1 MPGIESFAESVNMNR
16 ANESW
21 RSSAYRPLYTWL
33 IISGLVL
40 FGFFLLWRYRFI
52 DQVIEADITRLSI
65 IIGAVFLGACVYLGI
80 GAYRLSQM
88 NVRFLD
94 RFQHGDADTTR
105 KAESNAV
112 DEYLDLMLQ
121 PGLENAPHD
130 ESMHAWLAEQIHKGH
145 RLGWFISDSLI
156 RLGLVGTV
164 IGFIIMLG
172 SVYDLEGDDV
182 SVLQDLM
189 SSMGGG
195 MQVALYTTLTGISL
209 SLVLG
214 IYCKYLDSGADELV
228 SRVIQ
233 HTVRSR
239 REGSKFGQSVS
250 EAP

>member
-1 MPGIESFAESVNMNR
+1 MNI

-21 RSSAYRPLYTWL
+21 QSSAYRPLYTWL

-40 FGFFLLWRYRFI
+40 FGFFLLWRYRFM
-52 DQVIEADITRLSI
+52 DQIIAADLTRLSLV
-65 IIGAVFLGACVYLGI
+65 IGVVFLAACVYLGI
-80 GAYRLSQM
+80 SAYRLSQM
-88 NVRFLD
+88 NVRFLC
-94 RFQHGDADTTR
+94 RVQNGNSDTTR
-105 KAESNAV
+105 KTEANAV
-112 DEYLDLMLQ
+112 DEYLDLML
-121 PGLENAPHD
+121 PAGLENASHD

-182 SVLQDLM
+182 SVLHDLM

-209 SLVLG
+209 SLVIG

-239 REGSKFGQSVS
+239 LEGSKFGQSVS
-250 EAP
+250 ETS

>member
-1 MPGIESFAESVNMNR
+1 MNI

-21 RSSAYRPLYTWL
+21 QSSAYRPFYIWL

-40 FGFFLLWRYRFI
+40 FGFFLLWRYQFI
-52 DQVIEADITRLSI
+52 DQIIKADITRLSL
-65 IIGAVFLGACVYLGI
+65 IIGVVFLAACTYLGI
-80 GAYRLSQM
+80 SAYRLSQM
-88 NVRFLD
+88 NFRFLHRIQNGSPDND
-94 RFQHGDADTTR
+94 RKTV
-105 KAESNAV
+105 SNAV

-121 PGLENAPHD
+121 PNLENAPHD
-130 ESMHAWLAEQIHKGH
+130 ESMHAWLAEQVHKGH

-214 IYCKYLDSGADELV
+214 VYCKYLDSGADELV
-228 SRVIQ
+228 SRIIQ

-239 REGSKFGQSVS
+239 REGSRFGQSVP
-250 EAP
+250 EAS

>member
-1 MPGIESFAESVNMNR
+1 MNI
-16 ANESW
+16 ANELW
-21 RSSAYRPLYTWL
+21 RSSAYRPFYTWL

-40 FGFFLLWRYRFI
+40 FGFFLLWRYQFI
-52 DQVIEADITRLSI
+52 DQIIEADLTRLSL
-65 IIGAVFLGACVYLGI
+65 IIGVIFLVACGYLGVS
-80 GAYRLSQM
+80 AYRLSQM
-88 NVRFLD
+88 NFRFLY
-94 RFQHGDADTTR
+94 RVQNGNSDTTG
-105 KAESNAV
+105 KAEPNAV
-112 DEYLDLMLQ
+112 DEYLDLMLE
-121 PGLENAPHD
+121 PEPENAPHD
-130 ESMHAWLAEQIHKGH
+130 ESMHTWLAEQVHKGH

-233 HTVRSR
+233 HTARSR
-239 REGSKFGQSVS
+239 QEGSKFGKSVS
-250 EAP
+250 EAS

>member
-1 MPGIESFAESVNMNR
+1 MNPK
-16 ANESW
+16 EVSW
-21 RSSAYRPLYTWL
+21 QSTAFRPFYTWL

-40 FGFFLLWRYRFI
+40 FGFFLIWRYHFI
-52 DQVIEADITRLSI
+52 EQIIEADITKLSL
-65 IIGAVFLGACVYLGI
+65 IIGVVFFVSCGYLGVS
-80 GAYRLSQM
+80 AYRLSQM
-88 NVRFLD
+88 NFYFMHRIQTGKSV
-94 RFQHGDADTTR
+94 ASE
-105 KAESNAV
+105 KARSSAV
-112 DEYLDLMLQ
+112 DEYLDVMLQ
-121 PGLENAPHD
+121 PNLEKAPHD
-130 ESMHAWLAEQIHKGH
+130 EAMHAWLAEQIHKGH

-172 SVYDLEGDDV
+172 SVYNLEGDDI

-214 IYCKYLDSGADELV
+214 VYCKNLDSGADELV

-233 HTVRSR
+233 YTVRSR
-239 REGSKFGQSVS
+239 RGEGQFGKSIS
-250 EAP
+250 EAT